1 MAAWPSERI
10 AVAPGERDRQRG
22 ATAQAP
28 WPMGGLDRIPGQ
40 GPAHAAATQCPLPT
54 PTPRLPA
61 ITAPPTPD
69 PGVQRLDAQRRFGK
83 ANVGVPPSR

>member
-28 WPMGGLDRIPGQ
+28 WPMGGLTGFQAR
-40 GPAHAAATQCPLPT
+40 ARL
-54 PTPRLPA
+54 TPRRRSARYRRRPHDFQRSPRCRRRILGSSA
-61 ITAPPTPD
+61 LTLNGASAKPT
-69 PGVQRLDAQRRFGK
+69 
-83 ANVGVPPSR
+83 